1 MLHDLWRLPFAF
13 IGHFSIAVSFFIVE
27 PEIQSVTTDQSV
39 LRGSSV
45 KLRCSANGVPTPT
58 VVWTK
63 NGSDVV
69 LIKAEST
76 AILFF
81 KNVTK
86 QHHEGVYHCAIN
98 NTEGRDDTDV
108 NIKVVGKFTIAP
120 EKWLHCERVGIAC
133 VAKRNLTLVS
143 DVCEAAA
150 RSSFPPAD
158 STNYRK
164 SVWGEGYVSGLNFK
178 TRRFLFWGG
187 SPACVCIQP
196 LYLRLVSSL
205 QCHMHSFNPSLC
217 RLSPFQKMWLW
228 WGENNRN
235 VVVVVVVEG
244 NNRNVENQ
252 KREETKWKSYLS
264 W

>member
-1 MLHDLWRLPFAF
+1 MLHDLWRLYFAF
-13 IGHFSIAVSFFIVE
+13 IGHFSTAVSFFIVE

-45 KLRCSANGVPTPT
+45 KLRCSANGVPAPT

-76 AILFF
+76 AILFL

-98 NTEGRDDTDV
+98 NTEGRDDADV

-143 DVCEAAA
+143 IVCEAAA

-158 STNYRK
+158 STNYQK
-164 SVWGEGYVSGLNFK
+164 SVWGEGYVCFLSEFRNPSFPVL
-178 TRRFLFWGG
+178 RRKPRL
-187 SPACVCIQP
+187 C
-196 LYLRLVSSL
+196 LYLSTIFALVFVNAIPHGFCTVSTNL
-205 QCHMHSFNPSLC
+205 CVVCHH
-217 RLSPFQKMWLW
+217 
-228 WGENNRN
+228 
-235 VVVVVVVEG
+235 
-244 NNRNVENQ
+244 
-252 KREETKWKSYLS
+252 
-264 W
+264 

>member
-1 MLHDLWRLPFAF
+1 MLHDLWRLSFAF

-27 PEIQSVTTDQSV
+27 PEIQSITTDQSV

-45 KLRCSANGVPTPT
+45 KLRCSANGVPAPT

-69 LIKAEST
+69 LIKEQST
-76 AILFF
+76 AILFL

-98 NTEGRDDTDV
+98 NTEGTDDADV
-108 NIKVVGKFTIAP
+108 NVKVVGKFTIAL

-143 DVCEAAA
+143 NVCEAAP
-150 RSSFPPAD
+150 RSSFPITD

-164 SVWGEGYVSGLNFK
+164 SVWGEGNVCFLSEFRNSSFPVL
-178 TRRFLFWGG
+178 RRKPCL
-187 SPACVCIQP
+187 C
-196 LYLRLVSSL
+196 LYLTTVFALGFVTAMPHA
-205 QCHMHSFNPSLC
+205 QFKPIFESFVTISKN
-217 RLSPFQKMWLW
+217 
-228 WGENNRN
+228 
-235 VVVVVVVEG
+235 VVVVEG
-244 NNRNVENQ
+244 KQ
-252 KREETKWKSYLS
+252 
-264 W
+264 